1 MFKRF
6 FIVTGTCAAHYNFNN
21 LLTFFTSFKVQMTL
35 IMKWRLSSQHV
46 ISFLIS
52 QLLLLLLH
60 SWYLSSKPSPKKF
73 SRPILLSLG
82 TMYFGASD
90 DFQCWAMEF
99 SLFLLFPFAKN
110 TKGWHVWRAG
120 IKNYPII
127 NKQSGVWCLG
137 ITEYQFI
144 RMLPVCHKVIP
155 CSLMM
160 MLLTMMPYFF
170 ILPLPCL
177 SSQVSQ
183 SKGPSRFA
191 SSPL

>member
-1 MFKRF
+1 
-6 FIVTGTCAAHYNFNN
+6 
-21 LLTFFTSFKVQMTL
+21 
-35 IMKWRLSSQHV
+35 
-46 ISFLIS
+46 
-52 QLLLLLLH
+52 LH

-155 CSLMM
+155 CSSICFLSIVAAAC
-160 MLLTMMPYFF
+160 LNLVAACLNPKPWSHNVSKYPQS
-170 ILPLPCL
+170 LL
-177 SSQVSQ
+177 SSVSCLW
-183 SKGPSRFA
+183 RFLLQLILLRICWL
-191 SSPL
+191 S